1 MILSRT
7 SSFYCE
13 YLGELP
19 FIFTFPVTLDHISS
33 TPQLLSLRVH
43 GEFFRVLF
51 LALLLLASPPRG
63 GWCQWDTEN
72 SITEV
77 TDASEEVGDSAV
89 VFGLELIP
97 DPDVETICVFAKLVN
112 AGEKQKTSFITVP
125 SKLLDLA
132 IS

>member
-51 LALLLLASPPRG
+51 LALLLLASPPSGKR
-63 GWCQWDTEN
+63 WREAEN
-72 SITEV
+72 IFYNGTIEV
-77 TDASEEVGDSAV
+77 AGPGDFMRMES
-89 VFGLELIP
+89 VFLE
-97 DPDVETICVFAKLVN
+97 K
-112 AGEKQKTSFITVP
+112 
-125 SKLLDLA
+125 
-132 IS
+132 